1 MRGIMLTG
9 LVLLACLCQ
18 PGLAGAEDY
27 GPTARGMFALL
38 PSSIFEN
45 TTEGL
50 TEDAKQELL
59 REGRSEFWEIAGE
72 TADVLVLVER
82 PFHDRAV
89 ALRLFRNEETGSTDV
104 AVGTLGEP
112 VCTVEMWRMDASGR
126 IVPAD
131 TPAEPKV
138 GEFFRK
144 RRKRSA
150 GYSVLICLGM
160 GGLGAR
166 PILWDKGG
174 FVNPETDYEIS
185 FQWNGKGFEKL
196 RRPVGKESAAG
207 K

>member
-1 MRGIMLTG
+1 MFRIITG
-9 LVLLACLCQ
+9 LALLAFLCW
-18 PGLAGAEDY
+18 PGWAQGEDH

-38 PSSIFEN
+38 PPSIFEN

-50 TEDAKQELL
+50 TEDARQDLL
-59 REGRSEFWEIAGE
+59 RDGRSEFWEIVGE
-72 TADVLVLVER
+72 TADVLVLAER

-89 ALRLFRNEETGSTDV
+89 ALRLFRNEETGSTEV

-112 VCTVEMWRMDASGR
+112 ICTVEMWRMDAQGR

-131 TPAEPKV
+131 TPPEPKV
-138 GEFFRK
+138 GEFFK
-144 RRKRSA
+144 RRQKRSA

-166 PILWDKGG
+166 PVLWDKSG

-196 RRPVGKESAAG
+196 RRPVGKESG
-207 K
+207 FRR